1 MHLALLLS
9 FFTHFFMS
17 IQRIAYRMTRAGS
30 LGNLRLVEEP
40 LSEPRE
46 NEICVDVRAIG
57 LNFADI
63 FAMMGLYSA
72 TPKGS
77 FVPGLEYAGVVH
89 STGAGVTRFAPGD
102 AVMGAIRFGAYTNRL
117 LIDERHAVALPLGW
131 SFEEGAAFLV
141 HGLTAYYALKPL
153 GALREGATT
162 LIHSAAGGV
171 GIMANRIAKKFHAY
185 TIGSVGTES
194 KLPLLR
200 AEGYDVGYVRSP
212 GASYKAAARDI
223 DRALAG
229 RPLHLILDSL
239 GGNVLQA
246 GYDALA
252 PAGRAVVFGSAS
264 MAFQGKRPPY
274 LSLAWKWLKRPKF
287 DALQMIE
294 QNKSV
299 LGFNLIWLWD
309 NVDEMTHLLDEL
321 RALDL
326 PQPFVGH
333 IFSFEELPEAI
344 RVFQSGLTTG
354 KVVVRV

>member
-1 MHLALLLS
+1 MP
-9 FFTHFFMS
+9 
-17 IQRIAYRMTRAGS
+17 IQRLAYRMTRAGS
-30 LGNLRLVEEP
+30 LNNLRLVEESLP
-40 LSEPRE
+40 DPSEYE
-46 NEICVDVRAIG
+46 VCVDVRAVG

-77 FVPGLEYAGVVH
+77 FVPGLEYAGVVR
-89 STGAGVTRFAPGD
+89 STGAKVTRFATGD
-102 AVMGAIRFGAYTNRL
+102 AIMGAIRFGAYANRL
-117 LIDERHAVALPLGW
+117 LIDERHLVALPQEW

-153 GALREGATT
+153 GALRDGANV

-171 GIMANRIAKKFHAY
+171 GITANRIAKKFNAY
-185 TIGSVGTES
+185 TIGSVGTEK

-200 AEGYDVGYVRSP
+200 AEGYDVGYARS
-212 GASYKAAARDI
+212 GASYQAAARDI
-223 DRALAG
+223 ASALEG

-239 GGNVLQA
+239 GGNVLKA

-287 DALQMIE
+287 DPLQMIE

-309 NVDEMTHLLDEL
+309 HIEEMTRLLDEL
-321 RALDL
+321 QALDL
-326 PQPFVGH
+326 PAPFVGH
-333 IFSFEELPEAI
+333 TFSFEELPEAI